1 MSIARTVSRITLVA
15 LSPLGNHT
23 NNTPVVNNNITINS
37 NTDLAEPNTVS
48 SKARTDSKESTFI
61 EPNTYNEIEKVS
73 INPEFIDLFN
83 KLCINLETIN
93 DYALLA
99 NIIDQTKRIIFSSID
114 LQLIISKFLGCE
126 QVTINVLPP
135 PINGGCICK
144 ITESMYLDIENIKIK
159 SRDMKLTYNTAFNT
173 LKDDYHICLD
183 KVLNTV

>member
-1 MSIARTVSRITLVA
+1 MSIARTVSSIALGA

-37 NTDLAEPNTVS
+37 NIDLAEPNTVS

-61 EPNTYNEIEKVS
+61 EPNTYNEVEKVS
-73 INPEFIDLFN
+73 INPEFIGLFN
-83 KLCINLETIN
+83 KLCINLLTIN

-99 NIIDQTKRIIFSSID
+99 NIIDQTKRIILSSND
-114 LQLIISKFLGCE
+114 LKLIISKFLGCD

-135 PINGGCICK
+135 QINGGCICK

-159 SRDMKLTYNTAFNT
+159 SRDMKLILIKTKNTKKRCT
-173 LKDDYHICLD
+173 L
-183 KVLNTV
+183 

>member
-1 MSIARTVSRITLVA
+1 MSIARTVSSIALGA

-37 NTDLAEPNTVS
+37 NEPV
-48 SKARTDSKESTFI
+48 KESTFI
-61 EPNTYNEIEKVS
+61 EPNPYNEMEKVS

-83 KLCINLETIN
+83 KLCINLLTVN

-99 NIIDQTKRIIFSSID
+99 NIIDQTKRIIFTSND
-114 LQLIISKFLGCE
+114 LQLIISKFLGCD

-135 PINGGCICK
+135 QVNGGCVCK
-144 ITESMYLDIENIKIK
+144 IKESLYLDIENIKIK
-159 SRDMKLTYNTAFNT
+159 SRDMKLMYNTAFNT

-183 KVLNTV
+183 KVLNTILNV